1 MSFRPDFSRHRLWA
15 RIAVLVLFALALLAA
30 IAIIRRPPGPS
41 SVILGGIFLALIVT
55 GALLITRL
63 WSLRTLDYWV
73 QRDAIRIL
81 WHGEEAVIPL
91 SEIHDVRPANSALA
105 PAWRHWPLQWVQS
118 DAETQTLAYATQPP
132 ESCLTIIT
140 DKETYLV
147 SPRQPD
153 DFIAAWQERR
163 DFGPARQLKQV
174 IYLSFWRQHWLLRD
188 RLAQALLFGGLLL
201 GVIALGYVTWRYPY
215 LPQTIA
221 LHFDAHGN
229 PDLLSPRRSIYL
241 LPGISL
247 VTGFLNAAIGFALY
261 DFQRFLSYLLWSV
274 SVVLQIIIIFIAANL
289 ITLAVGG

>member
-15 RIAVLVLFALALLAA
+15 SIVSLMLLALALLAA
-30 IAIIRRPPGPS
+30 ILIIRRPPGPE
-41 SVILGGIFLALIVT
+41 SVILGGIFLALITT
-55 GALLITRL
+55 GVLLITRL
-63 WSLRTLDYWV
+63 WSLHTLDYWV
-73 QRDAIRIL
+73 QRDAIRIH

-91 SEIHDVRPANSALA
+91 SNIHDVRAADSDLA

-118 DAETQTLAYATQPP
+118 HAETRILDYATQSP
-132 ESCLTIIT
+132 ESCLAIIT
-140 DKETYLV
+140 DEETYLV
-147 SPRQPD
+147 SPRQPNV
-153 DFIAAWQERR
+153 FIAAWRERR

-174 IYLSFWRQHWLLRD
+174 IYLSHWRQHWLLQD
-188 RLAQALLFGGLLL
+188 RLAQTLLFGGLLL
-201 GVIALGYVTWRYPY
+201 GIIALASITWRYPH

-247 VTGFLNAAIGFALY
+247 VIGFLNAAIGFALY

-289 ITLAVGG
+289 ITLAVGS